1 MIQFS
6 LILAS
11 LMTLGNMTLYDFN
24 KNSNLTNWTVV
35 DDDVMGG
42 RSNGHFNLSSD
53 GYGVFHGEVSLENN
67 GGFSSVRYQF
77 SQRNISGRTKMIIRL
92 KGDGIRYQ
100 FRVKSNKYDRHSYI
114 YHFETTG
121 NWQTVEIPLLE
132 MKASFRGRELD
143 IPLYQGAFMEEIAFF
158 ISNKK
163 AEHFKLELDNIGLN
177 KN

>member
-1 MIQFS
+1 MIQYN

-11 LMTLGNMTLYDFN
+11 LMTLSIMSLFDFN
-24 KNSNLTNWTVV
+24 KSSNLTNWAVV
-35 DDDVMGG
+35 DDGVMGG
-42 RSNGHFNLSSD
+42 RSNGHFKLSSD
-53 GYGVFHGEVSLENN
+53 GYAVFHGNVSLENN

-77 SQRNISGRTKMIIRL
+77 SQRNISGHTKMIIRL
-92 KGDGIRYQ
+92 KGDGKRYQ
-100 FRVKSNKYDRHSYI
+100 FGVKSNKYDRHSYI

-143 IPLYQGAFMEEIAFF
+143 IPHYPGEFMEEIAFF

-163 AEHFKLELDNIGLN
+163 AEHFKLELDNIAL
-177 KN
+177 K